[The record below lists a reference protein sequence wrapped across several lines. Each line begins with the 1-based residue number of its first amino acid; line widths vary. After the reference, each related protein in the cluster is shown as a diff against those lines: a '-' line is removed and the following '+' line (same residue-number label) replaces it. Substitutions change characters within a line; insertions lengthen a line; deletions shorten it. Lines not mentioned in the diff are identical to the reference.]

1 MNDVERNRP
10 SEVEEHRAPPE
21 DDQRSGSGNPVTW
34 WAVAAMSFIAGV
46 AVITILLAVAFVD
59 VLAGPLV
66 SASVA
71 IVIGTAVGM
80 LIGAVAGW
88 YASRHYYRTWA
99 A

>member
-1 MNDVERNRP
+1 MDDVERNRP
-10 SEVEEHRAPPE
+10 SGLNEQSDPPE
-21 DDQRSGSGNPVTW
+21 DDPGSPRVTPVTLW
-34 WAVAAMSFIAGV
+34 IVAAISFITGV
-46 AVITILLAVAFVD
+46 GVVVILLAVGFVD

-88 YASRHYYRTWA
+88 YASRHYYRTRA